1 MQCAQRGGAVSA
13 RRLALVE
20 ATLAHARR
28 AVHTHVGEA
37 FGRRACRRL
46 SSSMAMSPFTSVA
59 SAPAADRAAM
69 ASTTSASARIV
80 IAGRERTRAVGGGY
94 TTASYKDYAVK
105 AARLF
110 TVSPNRAESRPQVFC
125 PFLPPLLTVTR
136 RKFLTCLCELF
147 RPSSRPTNSCAPTAN
162 ATPWLMGCGASKDG
176 ASGNAGD
183 RPMKQGDPMV
193 TTFVQNEASVA
204 GPVRPGGL
212 EADTGWRSP
221 SD

>member
-1 MQCAQRGGAVSA
+1 MCVQCAQREGAVSA

-20 ATLAHARR
+20 ATTLAHARR
-28 AVHTHVGEA
+28 VRAHASAHVGEA

-110 TVSPNRAESRPQVFC
+110 TVSPNRAESRPQVFVRFYP
-125 PFLPPLLTVTR
+125 PFDCYSPEVSHVSVRVVSPDPAGPPIAALPQRTRRPGSWGAAQARMARAAAPEIGPTSKATLWSPPLCRTR
-136 RKFLTCLCELF
+136 LAL
-147 RPSSRPTNSCAPTAN
+147 
-162 ATPWLMGCGASKDG
+162 
-176 ASGNAGD
+176 
-183 RPMKQGDPMV
+183 
-193 TTFVQNEASVA
+193 
-204 GPVRPGGL
+204 PGRF
-212 EADTGWRSP
+212 AKWP
-221 SD
+221 